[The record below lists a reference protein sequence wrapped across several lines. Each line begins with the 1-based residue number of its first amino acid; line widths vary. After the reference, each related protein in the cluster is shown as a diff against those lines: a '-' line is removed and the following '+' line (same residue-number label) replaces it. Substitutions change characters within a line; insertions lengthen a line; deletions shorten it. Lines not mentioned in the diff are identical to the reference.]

1 MYTITR
7 VLLSLVMGLMLTTLS
22 AQEKQADTIRK
33 VQPVNNK
40 EKMNPTEGES
50 ALDTSQAEQI
60 EKLNKAKD
68 DVKKEEKE
76 FLRQEVEN
84 INIRLERGDITA
96 KEADELKNEAALKR
110 AKNIENRIAI
120 IDNKIALVQR
130 NNANYMASDNSG
142 SGVIVRLGGDEDTS
156 ESFLY
161 VGPKEYDKP
170 RKYDRRTRSDVVF
183 GIGFNNAII
192 DGQSLDDSPYKLGGS
207 GFVELGYAWTTRL
220 LNNSNA
226 IRIKYG
232 FSFQWNKLNIK
243 DNQYLVNTDGDIG
256 LEEFSLNLDKAKYRM
271 TNLVFPL
278 HFEFGPSRK
287 IDQGSYVRYS
297 TRRQLKIGVGAYG
310 GFNIQTIQKLKYKNE
325 SGKNT
330 KDKIKGDYNPSDL
343 IYGLSGYVALGGVAI
358 YCKYDLNPIF
368 KDQAIDQNNISL
380 GIRFDM
386 D

>member
-120 IDNKIALVQR
+120 IDTL
-130 NNANYMASDNSG
+130 
-142 SGVIVRLGGDEDTS
+142 
-156 ESFLY
+156 
-161 VGPKEYDKP
+161 
-170 RKYDRRTRSDVVF
+170 
-183 GIGFNNAII
+183 
-192 DGQSLDDSPYKLGGS
+192 
-207 GFVELGYAWTTRL
+207 
-220 LNNSNA
+220 
-226 IRIKYG
+226 IK
-232 FSFQWNKLNIK
+232 FPIK
-243 DNQYLVNTDGDIG
+243 
-256 LEEFSLNLDKAKYRM
+256 
-271 TNLVFPL
+271 
-278 HFEFGPSRK
+278 
-287 IDQGSYVRYS
+287 
-297 TRRQLKIGVGAYG
+297 
-310 GFNIQTIQKLKYKNE
+310 
-325 SGKNT
+325 
-330 KDKIKGDYNPSDL
+330 
-343 IYGLSGYVALGGVAI
+343 
-358 YCKYDLNPIF
+358 
-368 KDQAIDQNNISL
+368 
-380 GIRFDM
+380 
-386 D
+386 